1 MTKKLPNSTADRP
14 VLPIPGTRYVLLPD
28 NRIAS
33 VLTPTKKS
41 GKDYFALYIDKKRK
55 DYSAEVVIE
64 ATIAGKALTPNS

>member
-1 MTKKLPNSTADRP
+1 MTKKLPTPSAERP

-33 VLTPTKKS
+33 LLTATKKS
-41 GKDYFALYIDKKRK
+41 GKEYFALYIDKKRK

-64 ATIAGKALTPNS
+64 ATVAGKPLSSNS

>member
-1 MTKKLPNSTADRP
+1 MTKKLPIPSADRP

-33 VLTPTKKS
+33 LLTPTKKS

-64 ATIAGKALTPNS
+64 ATVNGKPLSSNS

>member
-1 MTKKLPNSTADRP
+1 MTKKLPTIPADRP

-64 ATIAGKALTPNS
+64 ATVNGKALTPNS